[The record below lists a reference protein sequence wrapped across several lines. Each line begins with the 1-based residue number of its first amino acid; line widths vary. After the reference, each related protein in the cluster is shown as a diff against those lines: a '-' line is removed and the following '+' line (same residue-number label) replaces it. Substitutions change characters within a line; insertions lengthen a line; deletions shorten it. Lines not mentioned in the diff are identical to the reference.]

1 MKLITNFSPE
11 TLEWFNKKSH
21 LTRIMLG
28 DKKKEKQASEILM
41 FPINSHLN
49 MLMMG
54 FIQVW
59 RKRKK
64 MPSALAASK

>member
-1 MKLITNFSPE
+1 
-11 TLEWFNKKSH
+11 
-21 LTRIMLG
+21 MLG
-28 DKKKEKQASEILM
+28 DKKKEKQVSEILVM